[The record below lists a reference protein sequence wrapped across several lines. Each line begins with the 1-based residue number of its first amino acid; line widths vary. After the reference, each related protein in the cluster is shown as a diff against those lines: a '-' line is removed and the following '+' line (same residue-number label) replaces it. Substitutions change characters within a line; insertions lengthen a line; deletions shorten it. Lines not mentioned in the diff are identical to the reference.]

1 MNEFLLSKTVVLIV
15 EDEPLIRM
23 DVAEYVNETG
33 FSALE
38 AATGDEALAILSART
53 DIDVVFTD
61 VNMPGKIDGMEL
73 ARRIADRWPQIGVII
88 TSGMVR
94 PGSADLSPRSLFFSK
109 PYDLEHVVNSMRRLA
124 A

>member
-1 MNEFLLSKTVVLIV
+1 M
-15 EDEPLIRM
+15 IRM

-38 AATGDEALAILSART
+38 AATGDEALAILSDRA

-73 ARRIADRWPQIGVII
+73 AQIISDRWPHIGVIV
-88 TSGMVR
+88 TSGKVR
-94 PGSADLSPRSLFFSK
+94 PRSGDLSPRSLFFSK
-109 PYDLEHVVNSMRRLA
+109 PYDLEHVVNTMRRLA

>member
-1 MNEFLLSKTVVLIV
+1 MKTSPGRTIVLIV

-38 AATGDEALAILSART
+38 AATGDEALVILSART
-53 DIDVVFTD
+53 DIEVVFTD
-61 VNMPGKIDGMEL
+61 VNMPGEIDGMEL
-73 ARRIADRWPQIGVII
+73 ARLISDRWPHIAVII

-94 PGSADLSPRSLFFSK
+94 PRNADLSPRSLFFSK
-109 PYDLEHVVNSMRRLA
+109 PYDLEHVVSTMRTLA

>member
-1 MNEFLLSKTVVLIV
+1 MV

-38 AATGDEALAILSART
+38 AAAGDEALAILSART

-61 VNMPGKIDGMEL
+61 VNMPGEIGGMEL

-94 PGSADLSPRSLFFSK
+94 PRSADLSPRWLFFSK